1 MVRKGEIYVVQFDKN
16 RGSHIQAGT
25 RPVIV
30 VSGDQKNKGNIVDVT
45 PLTSQIK
52 RDDLYTHIVID
63 GHGLKCPSMTIC
75 EHTMPIDKEKLKR
88 KNYVG
93 VITDQH
99 LLAKITE
106 ANQMQ
111 FV

>member
-1 MVRKGEIYVVQFDKN
+1 MVKKGEIYIVQFDKHN
-16 RGSHIQAGT
+16 GSHIQAGT
-25 RPVIV
+25 RPVVV
-30 VSGDQKNKGNIVDVT
+30 VSGDQKNKGNIVDIT

-52 RDDLYTHIVID
+52 RDDLYTHIVIE
-63 GHGLKCPSMTIC
+63 GHGLKRPSMTIC
-75 EHTMPIDKEKLKR
+75 EHTMPVDKEKLQR

-93 VITDQH
+93 TITDEN

>member
-1 MVRKGEIYVVQFDKN
+1 MVRKGEIYIVQFAKN
-16 RGSHIQAGT
+16 DGSHIQGGT
-25 RPVIV
+25 RPVVV
-30 VSGDQKNKGNIVDVT
+30 VSGDQKNKGNIIDVT

-52 RDDLYTHIVID
+52 RDDLYTHIVIE

-75 EHTMPIDKEKLKR
+75 EHTMPIDKGKLKK

-93 VITDQH
+93 AITDKR
-99 LLAKITE
+99 LLDRITE

>member
-1 MVRKGEIYVVQFDKN
+1 MVRKGEIYIVQFQKN
-16 RGSHIQAGT
+16 DGSHIQGGT
-25 RPVIV
+25 RPVVV
-30 VSGDQKNKGNIVDVT
+30 VSGDQKNKGNIVDIT
-45 PLTSQIK
+45 PLTSQLK
-52 RDDLYTHIVID
+52 RDDLYTHIVIE

-75 EHTMPIDKEKLKR
+75 EHTMPIDKEKLKK

-93 VITDQH
+93 TITDEK
-99 LLAKITE
+99 LLAKITK

>member
-1 MVRKGEIYVVQFDKN
+1 MVRKGEIYIVQFEKN
-16 RGSHIQAGT
+16 DGSHIQAGT

-52 RDDLYTHIVID
+52 RDDLYTHIVIE
-63 GHGLKCPSMTIC
+63 GHGLRRPSMTIC
-75 EHTMPIDKEKLKR
+75 EHTMPIDKEKLQR

-93 VITDQH
+93 VIRDRH